1 MQYGKRIVIFREET
15 MTLASNYSGVGHI
28 TFKDGELSAK
38 GIELFREL
46 IEFGL
51 VKVTVGV

>member
-1 MQYGKRIVIFREET
+1 MEYGNRIVIFREET
-15 MTLASNYSGVGHI
+15 LTLASNYSDIGHI
-28 TFKDGELSAK
+28 TFKNGELSAK

-46 IEFGL
+46 IDFGL